1 MPNSLP
7 TTTYSPEL
15 IDRTELA
22 PATGGIWLIA
32 IWAIAMLLFSALANV
47 GGTGEMD
54 AFQLLAPF

>member
-32 IWAIAMLLFSALANV
+32 IWAIAMLLFSALAHV